1 MFLICTQ
8 SPDVCCSQSQ
18 VLPTRYPSGSFQWQA
33 GLGDGHGAT
42 VVSTLAI
49 SLGILEA
56 GLPDSYQP
64 MTRTTSLGP
73 RQGSSWGGQ
82 HQLRTLLEAGI
93 IIQ

>member
-1 MFLICTQ
+1 MLFSVPGATN
-8 SPDVCCSQSQ
+8 Q
-18 VLPTRYPSGSFQWQA
+18 VSLWKLPWEA